1 MDVFIVF
8 SKTVKRKKVTNDAQL
23 QVACYV
29 KLITCQWGK
38 LEWELIVLVTS
49 GGDTVGALSY
59 LTAQLGIQIQVYS
72 YRALA
77 FSHSLQ

>member
-8 SKTVKRKKVTNDAQL
+8 SKTVKRKKVTHNCRL
-23 QVACYV
+23 LV

-38 LEWELIVLVTS
+38 LEWELIVLVTG
-49 GGDTVGALSY
+49 GGDTLCALSY

>member
-1 MDVFIVF
+1 MLYCIVEIACVQLF
-8 SKTVKRKKVTNDAQL
+8 TIEREESDAQL
-23 QVACYV
+23 QVV

-38 LEWELIVLVTS
+38 LEWGLIVLVTG
-49 GGDTVGALSY
+49 GGDTVCALSY
-59 LTAQLGIQIQVYS
+59 LTAQLGLQIQVYS